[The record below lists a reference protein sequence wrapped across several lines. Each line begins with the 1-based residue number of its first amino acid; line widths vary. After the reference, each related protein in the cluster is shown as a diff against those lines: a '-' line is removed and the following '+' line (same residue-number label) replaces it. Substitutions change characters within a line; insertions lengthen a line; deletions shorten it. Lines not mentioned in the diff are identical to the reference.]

1 MSKQKIPQFTSEDEE
16 RAFWATHE
24 TADYFD
30 CTKAQPTLMPNLHK
44 ESPPPMP
51 QPATETVP
59 QKLRP
64 VYDEIVG
71 LTDAF
76 CRAHLNDE
84 YAGVCR
90 ALAAKLGRKRP
101 SPLESGRAN
110 SWAAAIVYTVG
121 RVNFLFDKS
130 QTPHM
135 RAEEL
140 SKQFGLS
147 QSTVSNKAR
156 QIMDLLNIG
165 VLDPTWTLPS
175 RMDHNPMAW
184 MISLNG
190 FIIDAR
196 YASREIQEEAFRRGL
211 IPYLPGTQGAG

>member
-1 MSKQKIPQFTSEDEE
+1 MKDRKRWPILRKE
-16 RAFWATHE
+16 R
-24 TADYFD
+24 
-30 CTKAQPTLMPNLHK
+30 PV
-44 ESPPPMP
+44 P
-51 QPATETVP
+51 QPSTETVP

-76 CRAHLNDE
+76 CRNHLNDE

-110 SWAAAIVYTVG
+110 TWAAAIAYTIG
-121 RVNFLFDKS
+121 RVNFLFDKT
-130 QTPHM
+130 QMPHM

-140 SKQFGLS
+140 CKQFGLS
-147 QSTVSNKAR
+147 QSTVSNKAK

-165 VLDPTWTLPS
+165 VLDPSWTLPS

-190 FIIDAR
+190 LIIDVR
-196 YASREIQEEAFRRGL
+196 SASRGIQEEAFRRGL

>member
-1 MSKQKIPQFTSEDEE
+1 
-16 RAFWATHE
+16 
-24 TADYFD
+24 
-30 CTKAQPTLMPNLHK
+30 
-44 ESPPPMP
+44 MP
-51 QPATETVP
+51 QPATEPVP

-76 CRAHLNDE
+76 CRDHLNDE

-90 ALAAKLGRKRP
+90 ALAARLGRKRP

-110 SWAAAIVYTVG
+110 TWAAAIAYTIG
-121 RVNFLFDKS
+121 RVNFLFDKA

-135 RAEEL
+135 RADEL

-156 QIMDLLNIG
+156 QIEDLLKIG
-165 VLDPTWTLPS
+165 VLDPDWTLPS
-175 RMDHNPMAW
+175 RIDSNPMAW

-196 YASREIQEEAFRRGL
+196 SASREIQEEAFRRGL
-211 IPYLPGTQGAG
+211 IPYLPDER